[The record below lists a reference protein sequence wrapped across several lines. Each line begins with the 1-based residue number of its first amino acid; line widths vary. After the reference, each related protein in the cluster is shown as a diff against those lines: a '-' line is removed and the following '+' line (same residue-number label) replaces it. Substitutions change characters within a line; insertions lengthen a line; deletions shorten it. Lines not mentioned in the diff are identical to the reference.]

1 VQDAHDRCMKRN
13 TDAAAATPHS
23 WWFDKVTCE
32 CKEEPISEPMC
43 PGSSGLTVQDAHD
56 RCMKHNTDAA
66 AATPHSWTFDK
77 ATCECKEEPIDCAGI
92 ICEACPDLMVPDPD
106 GGCCACKRAPLCPD
120 GRWSIEEAKAN
131 CEGERGMFDAESCDC
146 KFRVVRCPDGRPYDE
161 AKALCVGDK
170 NGRFD
175 PDTCECDGV
184 VAPEPMCPGSSGLT
198 VQDAHDRCM
207 KRNTD
212 AAAAT
217 RRSWWFDK
225 VSCECK
231 EEPIPEPMCPGSS
244 GLTVQDAHDRCM
256 KRNTDAAA
264 AAPHGWTFDKSTCDC
279 KPGLPLVCTS
289 ICPASHVVLEFQDP
303 VPHDGPSLRNDMT
316 CGELDVFHRVHP
328 DPYGRSCDEIQA
340 MALGSGCCKAAK
352 PNEPVEPEP
361 PTDEEK
367 QARKQA
373 REQQRER
380 RAKMQAK
387 RAARKQ
393 AKELLKR
400 LSIEG
405 GIASLHREADVDEN
419 GGLSVEE
426 FAEALGLDLPVE

>member
-212 AAAAT
+212 AAAAA
-217 RRSWWFDK
+217 RHS
-225 VSCECK
+225 
-231 EEPIPEPMCPGSS
+231 
-244 GLTVQDAHDRCM
+244 
-256 KRNTDAAA
+256 
-264 AAPHGWTFDKSTCDC
+264 WTFDKATCEC
-279 KPGLPLVCTS
+279 KPGQPHVCTS
-289 ICPASHVVLEFQDP
+289 ICPASHVVLEFRDP
-303 VPHDGPSLRNDMT
+303 VPRDGPSLGNDMT